1 MNTRI
6 YRVSAKALVFDE
18 NKNILIIREN
28 RGWELPGGGIEQGES
43 PQETIEREIKEECGF
58 TIENIGNNPSLTW
71 IVHRPE
77 SSDDLDKWRMFVG
90 FRVVLKSMDF
100 TPSKECIEYRF
111 VSREELVKL
120 DLHPNIEKLAEL
132 LDQL

>member
-43 PQETIEREIKEECGF
+43 PQETIIREMREECGF
-58 TIENIGNNPSLTW
+58 TIENIDETPSLTW
-71 IVHRPE
+71 IAHRPE
-77 SSDDLDKWRMFVG
+77 SSDDLDKWRLFIG
-90 FRVVLKSMDF
+90 FRVTLKSMEF
-100 TPSKECIEYRF
+100 TPSKECLEYRF
-111 VSREELVKL
+111 VSKEELEDL
-120 DLHPNIEKLAEL
+120 DLHPNIEKLSEL
-132 LDQL
+132 LNQL

>member
-43 PQETIEREIKEECGF
+43 PQEAITREMEEECGF
-58 TIENIGNNPSLTW
+58 VVENIDDNPSLTW

-77 SSDDLDKWRMFVG
+77 SSDDLDKWRLFIG
-90 FRVVLKSMDF
+90 FRVTLKSMEF

-111 VSREELVKL
+111 VSKDEIIKL
-120 DLHPNIEKLAEL
+120 SLHPNIEKLPEL

>member
-43 PQETIEREIKEECGF
+43 PQETIEREMKEECGF
-58 TIENIGNNPSLTW
+58 TIESIDDNPSLTW

-77 SSDDLDKWRMFVG
+77 SSDDLDKWRVFVG

-111 VSREELVKL
+111 VSKEELAKL
-120 DLHPNIEKLAEL
+120 DLHPNIEKLTEL
-132 LDQL
+132 LDRL

>member
-43 PQETIEREIKEECGF
+43 PQETIIREMKEECGF
-58 TIENIGNNPSLTW
+58 TIENIDEAPSLTW

-77 SSDDLDKWRMFVG
+77 SSDDLDKWRLFIG
-90 FRVVLKSMDF
+90 FRVTLKSMEF

-111 VSREELVKL
+111 VSKEEILNL
-120 DLHPNIEKLAEL
+120 SLHPNIEKLPEL

>member
-6 YRVSAKALVFDE
+6 YRVSAKALVFNE

-43 PQETIEREIKEECGF
+43 PQETIIREMKEECGF
-58 TIENIGNNPSLTW
+58 IIENINETPSLTW

-77 SSDDLDKWRMFVG
+77 SSDDLDKWRLFIG
-90 FRVVLKSMDF
+90 FRVTLKSMEF

-111 VSREELVKL
+111 VSKDELQKL
-120 DLHPNIEKLAEL
+120 PLHPNIEKLAEL
-132 LDQL
+132 LNQL